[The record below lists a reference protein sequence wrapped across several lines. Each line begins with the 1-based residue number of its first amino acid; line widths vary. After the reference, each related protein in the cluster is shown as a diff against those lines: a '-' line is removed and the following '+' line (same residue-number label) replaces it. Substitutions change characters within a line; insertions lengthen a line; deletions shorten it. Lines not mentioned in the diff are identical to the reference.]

1 MYGAFII
8 HPKKR
13 TIQYDR
19 DQVVV
24 ISDWSDE
31 NPDQIIKNLR
41 KDGDYYLYKKETV
54 RSWLGAIKSKSF
66 GILLANEWT
75 RMHGMDLSDVGY
87 DAFLINGQREG
98 QLPPAKAGEKIR
110 LRIINAAASTY
121 FHVALGKAP
130 MKVISADG
138 VDIEPTMA
146 QELLMGMAETY
157 DALFE
162 VPAGKSHELR
172 ATAQDGTGFATVWVG
187 EQGASEKVH
196 APDKAAPELYGAM
209 DHGGGDKGH
218 EGHGQHHPMHLHGHF
233 FRVLN
238 ASKEF
243 SPLKHTV
250 DVPPHVTRVIEF
262 LANEPGEWLL
272 HCHNLYH
279 MKSGMARIV
288 KYVSFTP
295 SLMYAPTWA
304 WAAGL
309 LVTEGSQ
316 GLGLRYRF

>member
-1 MYGAFII
+1 MAWICQ
-8 HPKKR
+8 
-13 TIQYDR
+13 T
-19 DQVVV
+19 
-24 ISDWSDE
+24 
-31 NPDQIIKNLR
+31 
-41 KDGDYYLYKKETV
+41 
-54 RSWLGAIKSKSF
+54 
-66 GILLANEWT
+66 LAT
-75 RMHGMDLSDVGY
+75 
-87 DAFLINGQREG
+87 
-98 QLPPAKAGEKIR
+98 
-110 LRIINAAASTY
+110 
-121 FHVALGKAP
+121 

-187 EQGASEKVH
+187 EQGAPEKVH

-209 DHGGGDKGH
+209 DHCGGDKGH
-218 EGHGQHHPMHLHGHF
+218 EGHGQHHPIHLH
-233 FRVLN
+233 
-238 ASKEF
+238 
-243 SPLKHTV
+243 
-250 DVPPHVTRVIEF
+250 EF
-262 LANEPGEWLL
+262 LANEPGEWML

-309 LVTEGSQ
+309 LVTEDSQ